1 MNKLL
6 SVLAAGLLATS
17 SAVVLRKY
25 SPTAQ
30 LRRFE
35 DVS

>member
-17 SAVVLRKY
+17 SVVLRKY

-35 DVS
+35 GLG